1 MPKLLLNQTK
11 TDNSET
17 SVQDNQ
23 SLSIIEPIIHD
34 AVRPLENLKLDSS
47 NETDILLDGLDD
59 IAKSLNGVRDSIDL
73 QDLGEKLSRKTLLT
87 EFGNL
92 NASTDTFGEYQ
103 KSNFETNKEIQKL
116 NESITQETS
125 SILRDLTL
133 SLEKGSVDQVSQI
146 SDSIQNFSSIIEKLE
161 SSFSPD
167 NIQLPSVD
175 INLRTT
181 QQDLQKQVE
190 RSTLELKLD
199 KAKEAH
205 EQKFAPWLE
214 KKAKLEEA
222 INDPIG
228 ALKKFAIEKLI
239 LKFSEKAR
247 IEKEL
252 EELDHADKM
261 EKAAEDRAVKIQE
274 NVRLTED
281 LLQVE
286 REISSTTESPSVLEK
301 PTQPLMQ
308 PLALIPPKKEKG
320 GALSELVKESAPLAP
335 QFPIEIFEEISESL
349 TELIDVTEDG
359 FEDLELDSDGFG
371 LDDITGK
378 RGKRGKGGLMKNLMG
393 KGKGMMGKMSG
404 MMPKGMGMPK
414 IPLGGMGGMMGSL
427 GSMGSAAMGGLS
439 SLGSM
444 ASAAA
449 VANPIGAAV
458 LGAAALGAGGYMLYD
473 SMRGS
478 DESKKAFDQAE
489 EDGVVDHSLL
499 GDSTVLN
506 WEALKQMKPD
516 ALQALIDYDD
526 WDGPTKT
533 RMEEILSG
541 GNNDVAVEK
550 ADAQLDVAMEDE
562 RRANFQVMSRDEDG
576 NEFYS
581 NDTSK
586 SIQQLEQEHR
596 DKGRTIVGAE
606 ERAELKAST
615 ALKTEQATEK
625 VVDMENK
632 RTHEQVKLDSRDS
645 EFEDYDPSQ
654 WYEKAYDYTPMG
666 LMSNMLGLTS
676 SEDDKA
682 SGKKSDIFSRISGT
696 TEDGKDES
704 TFLEKAYDYTP
715 MGLMSNMLGF
725 TSSEDDKASGE
736 KNDIFSKITGT
747 TGADGKDESTF
758 LEKAY
763 DYTPMGLLS
772 NAIGLTTSEDDKLK
786 VQEAGQAGDVSNIA
800 NKMVNQT
807 LDNKVGDTGT
817 ANNTIV
823 NNNNVTNNNGSSQE
837 RPPESG
843 HDNDPTSML
852 VNKKYGPILMPG
864 FG

>member
-1 MPKLLLNQTK
+1 
-11 TDNSET
+11 
-17 SVQDNQ
+17 
-23 SLSIIEPIIHD
+23 
-34 AVRPLENLKLDSS
+34 
-47 NETDILLDGLDD
+47 
-59 IAKSLNGVRDSIDL
+59 
-73 QDLGEKLSRKTLLT
+73 
-87 EFGNL
+87 
-92 NASTDTFGEYQ
+92 
-103 KSNFETNKEIQKL
+103 
-116 NESITQETS
+116 
-125 SILRDLTL
+125 
-133 SLEKGSVDQVSQI
+133 
-146 SDSIQNFSSIIEKLE
+146 
-161 SSFSPD
+161 
-167 NIQLPSVD
+167 
-175 INLRTT
+175 
-181 QQDLQKQVE
+181 
-190 RSTLELKLD
+190 
-199 KAKEAH
+199 
-205 EQKFAPWLE
+205 
-214 KKAKLEEA
+214 
-222 INDPIG
+222 
-228 ALKKFAIEKLI
+228 
-239 LKFSEKAR
+239 
-247 IEKEL
+247 
-252 EELDHADKM
+252 
-261 EKAAEDRAVKIQE
+261 
-274 NVRLTED
+274 
-281 LLQVE
+281 
-286 REISSTTESPSVLEK
+286 
-301 PTQPLMQ
+301 MQ

-715 MGLMSNMLGF
+715 MGLMSNMLGLTSSEDDKASGKKSDIFSRISGTTEDGKDESTFLEKAYDYTPMGLMSNMLGF